1 MDLASGIS
9 VPSGAYTTAHLPSKV
24 LLVGST
30 YWLQLDAPL
39 HLPTTTMLGSISYPT
54 VPFDWTNSALAATRP
69 LTPLAFAFL
78 LGGDAT
84 NNDVV
89 EINDAACIG
98 AYYELPFTDCGGAP
112 GSSPDVKVNGAV
124 DIFDLVLMG
133 SNYELTYS
141 PWTQP

>member
-1 MDLASGIS
+1 M
-9 VPSGAYTTAHLPSKV
+9 
-24 LLVGST
+24 
-30 YWLQLDAPL
+30 
-39 HLPTTTMLGSISYPT
+39 
-54 VPFDWTNSALAATRP
+54 
-69 LTPLAFAFL
+69 TPLAFAFL

-89 EINDAACIG
+89 DVFDAGCIG
-98 AYYELPFTDCGGAP
+98 AFYQIAFTDCGGAP

>member
-1 MDLASGIS
+1 VIGS
-9 VPSGAYTTAHLPSKV
+9 VSFPAV
-24 LLVGST
+24 
-30 YWLQLDAPL
+30 
-39 HLPTTTMLGSISYPT
+39 PT
-54 VPFDWTNSALAATRP
+54 DWTNSALAATRP
-69 LTPLAFAFL
+69 LTSLAFAFL

-89 EINDAACIG
+89 DLFDAGCIG
-98 AYYELPFTDCGGAP
+98 AFYQQPFTDCSGAP